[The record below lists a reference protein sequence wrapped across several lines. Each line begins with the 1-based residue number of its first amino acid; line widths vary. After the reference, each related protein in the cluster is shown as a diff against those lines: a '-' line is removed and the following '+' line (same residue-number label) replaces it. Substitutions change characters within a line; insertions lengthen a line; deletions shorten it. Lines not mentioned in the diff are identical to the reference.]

1 MTNMPNTSSSING
14 SSTFISIVSIA
25 AAGLAA
31 IIAISF
37 LSGMIELQPIQ
48 KQFFPVI
55 LPLLISAVGVILGL
69 AAYRLSKR
77 KIAITGIILNAVVV
91 FIPITYLVM

>member
-1 MTNMPNTSSSING
+1 MTKTSPAING

-31 IIAISF
+31 IIAGSF
-37 LSGMIELQPIQ
+37 LSGMIELQTIQ

-55 LPLLISAVGVILGL
+55 LPLLICAVGIILGL
-69 AAYRLSKR
+69 TAYRLSKR
-77 KIAITGIILNAVVV
+77 KIAIAGIILNAVVV
-91 FIPITYLVM
+91 LIPVTYLVM

>member
-1 MTNMPNTSSSING
+1 MTKTSSSING

-31 IIAISF
+31 IIAGSF
-37 LSGMIELQPIQ
+37 LSGMIELEPID

-55 LPLLISAVGVILGL
+55 LPILICAVGIILGL
-69 AAYRLSKR
+69 TAYRLSKR

-91 FIPITYLVM
+91 FIPVTYLVM

>member
-1 MTNMPNTSSSING
+1 MTKTSPAING

-31 IIAISF
+31 IIAGSF
-37 LSGMIELQPIQ
+37 LSGMIELQTIQ

-55 LPLLISAVGVILGL
+55 LPLLICAVGIILGIT
-69 AAYRLSKR
+69 AYRLSKR
-77 KIAITGIILNAVVV
+77 KIAIAGIILNAVVV
-91 FIPITYLVM
+91 LIPVTYLIM

>member
-1 MTNMPNTSSSING
+1 MTNTSTSING

-25 AAGLAA
+25 TAGLAA
-31 IIAISF
+31 ILAISF

-55 LPLLISAVGVILGL
+55 LPILICTVGIILGL
-69 AAYRLSKR
+69 TAYRLSKR
-77 KIAITGIILNAVVV
+77 KIAITGIILNAVVS
-91 FIPITYLVM
+91 FIPIAYLVM

>member
-1 MTNMPNTSSSING
+1 MTKTSSSING

-31 IIAISF
+31 IIAGSF
-37 LSGMIELQPIQ
+37 LSGMIEIEPIN

-55 LPLLISAVGVILGL
+55 LPILICAVGIILGL
-69 AAYRLSKR
+69 TAYRLSKR

-91 FIPITYLVM
+91 FIPVTYLVM